1 MLLATT
7 GCDRVK
13 RSLRPDNSDPRW
25 QGDSALLAA
34 KPEFLFRMLRDST
47 GERVFPMATVGSLG
61 FRPIAF
67 GDRGWRAFDLLYL
80 QKGTRL
86 TSYHEGVATGATE
99 MTRGMWD
106 PPTDPLDT
114 LPGCPVV
121 VPSGKATVSQNTWL
135 LTSGKRP
142 PLKPVTPL
150 SSAELQAALSTVST
164 LVAPTSGIAGAILAK
179 YRREVFVVASGIGS
193 RPSIVVLYDDPESLS
208 DTVASIAQRPRQL
221 VVVLD
226 RGVYGF
232 RPSYTFTTLG
242 NRRAAPRIRFLDYL
256 DVDGDGRAEL
266 FFGLRNPRPQ
276 LYTIV
281 LRFENENWREILR
294 FEGNRCQF

>member
-1 MLLATT
+1 MQRQRERA
-7 GCDRVK
+7 R
-13 RSLRPDNSDPRW
+13 
-25 QGDSALLAA
+25 AA
-34 KPEFLFRMLRDST
+34 SKFTMHS
-47 GERVFPMATVGSLG
+47 
-61 FRPIAF
+61 
-67 GDRGWRAFDLLYL
+67 
-80 QKGTRL
+80 
-86 TSYHEGVATGATE
+86 GVEYSGYATE
-99 MTRGMWD
+99 FHGYE
-106 PPTDPLDT
+106 T
-114 LPGCPVV
+114 LRLEGKIVALYK
-121 VPSGKATVSQNTWL
+121 SGSQVQTVD
-135 LTSGKRP
+135 
-142 PLKPVTPL
+142 
-150 SSAELQAALSTVST
+150 
-164 LVAPTSGIAGAILAK
+164 AGDEA
-179 YRREVFVVASGIGS
+179 
-193 RPSIVVLYDDPESLS
+193 
-208 DTVASIAQRPRQL
+208 